1 MHTFNLKHCKYCC
14 ICKYWYDPTN
24 SAIAPV
30 APNINMWGVATDMY
44 NDRKKCIKANL
55 PKSAVDSCS
64 RFECKLPVIWK
75 VLDARLSLVC
85 VLYIFTRWSY
95 VPGQAN

>member
-1 MHTFNLKHCKYCC
+1 MAISQGRKAEVLKLGRSVTVPVANIKTVKKCAF
-14 ICKYWYDPTN
+14 CKYWYDPTN

-44 NDRKKCIKANL
+44 NDRKKCIKTNL

-64 RFECKLPVIWK
+64 RFECKLPVI
-75 VLDARLSLVC
+75 
-85 VLYIFTRWSY
+85 
-95 VPGQAN
+95 

>member
-44 NDRKKCIKANL
+44 NDRKKCIKTNL

-64 RFECKLPVIWK
+64 RFECKLPVI
-75 VLDARLSLVC
+75 
-85 VLYIFTRWSY
+85 
-95 VPGQAN
+95 